1 MQDQDQKPTA
11 VQTAP
16 QAQPVEAKKPETTK
30 KGASLKNLIASFAPQ
45 EVDPETYYTLISTQV
60 MGVDAR
66 GKNRPVE
73 DMLFF
78 LNVAKKLQLDPTLKQ
93 IYPVYRWDS
102 RLGRERMI
110 IQTGIDGFRLV
121 AQRSKQYGG
130 QDDATYRVE
139 DVFNPVTGEMK
150 KQLVATVTVYKM
162 VDGVRMG
169 VTASARWD
177 EYAQKKRDGSYVDM
191 WANMPYNQLAK
202 CAEALA
208 LRKAFPQDLS
218 GVYIS
223 EELDKD
229 RGDIKSLNLPTP
241 KSIEEKKAK
250 ALETAKSKEA
260 EAEKEVKTEDK
271 KEEVKKVPEPQK
283 VEPKAQDTLLSNFE
297 NMKQSPKPVKSLGD
311 KK

>member
-1 MQDQDQKPTA
+1 MDTQSQNPTA
-11 VQTAP
+11 SQNTPTVK
-16 QAQPVEAKKPETTK
+16 PVEATKPVITK
-30 KGASLKNLIASFAPQ
+30 KGASLKNLVASFAP
-45 EVDPETYYTLISTQV
+45 EGIDTETYYTLISTQI

-66 GKNRPVE
+66 GKGRPIE

-78 LNVAKKLQLDPTLKQ
+78 LNVAKKLQLDPTLRQ

-121 AQRSKQYGG
+121 AQRSRQYGG
-130 QDDATYRVE
+130 QDDPTYKVE
-139 DVFNPVTGEMK
+139 EIFDPITGENK
-150 KQLVATVTVYKM
+150 KQLVAIVTVYKM
-162 VDGVRMG
+162 VNNERMP
-169 VTASARWD
+169 VTASARWH
-177 EYAQKKRDGSYVDM
+177 EYAQKKSNGEYMGM
-191 WANMPYNQLAK
+191 WVTMPYNQLGK

-223 EELDKD
+223 EEMDKE
-229 RGDIKSLNLPTP
+229 RGDVKSLNLPTP

-250 ALETAKSKEA
+250 ALESAKAKEI
-260 EAEKEVKTEDK
+260 EAK
-271 KEEVKKVPEPQK
+271 KENVKETAVKEEKKVVEPQK
-283 VEPKAQDTLLSNFE
+283 AQETLLKNFSG
-297 NMKQSPKPVKSLGD
+297 MKQSPETVKNSD